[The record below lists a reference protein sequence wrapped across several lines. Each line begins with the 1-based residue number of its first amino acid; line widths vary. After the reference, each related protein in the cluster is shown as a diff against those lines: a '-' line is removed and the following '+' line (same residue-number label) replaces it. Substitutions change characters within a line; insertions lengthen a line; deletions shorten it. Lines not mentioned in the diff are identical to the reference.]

1 MGGGSKQKTNQTQ
14 NTSFNNTSTYGYQP
28 GAESE
33 DINKLRDFKFSK
45 DPGIGYAFSHAK
57 QDLKDSYNNP
67 IGGFYSPNMR
77 DSQIRAGLATLG
89 QQEAQA
95 NSEAGQQLQ
104 GAEYGKRATV
114 AGLTAPRL
122 VQQSSSGTGTGA
134 QQGVTQQS
142 PDILGALIGG
152 AASGATA

>member
-33 DINKLRDFKFSK
+33 DINNLRDFQFTK

-57 QDLKDSYNNP
+57 QDLKGSYNNP
-67 IGGFYSPNMR
+67 IGGLYSANMR

-104 GAEYGKRATV
+104 GQQFGQKAAV
-114 AGLTAPRL
+114 ASMTAPRL
-122 VQQSSSGTGTGA
+122 TQVSSSGSGTGA
-134 QQGVTQQS
+134 AQGVTQQS